1 MWRKEEA
8 QQNQE
13 NYGVRVWRVSV
24 TGPQATNPESL
35 LLLKRKREKR
45 QKREKRERLF
55 TV

>member
-1 MWRKEEA
+1 MWRKKVT

-13 NYGVRVWRVSV
+13 NYEVRVWRVSV
-24 TGPQATNPESL
+24 TGTQATNPESL

-45 QKREKRERLF
+45 EKRERLF